1 MPANIGCALLACAV
15 LKHVPL
21 GVKAAAVGLG
31 GAAGVMLGLI
41 MTTEY
46 ALERMERLGPD
57 YSLGRNAMLEVEENR
72 IQRQAGGNDE
82 SA

>member
-1 MPANIGCALLACAV
+1 M
-15 LKHVPL
+15 
-21 GVKAAAVGLG
+21 GLG